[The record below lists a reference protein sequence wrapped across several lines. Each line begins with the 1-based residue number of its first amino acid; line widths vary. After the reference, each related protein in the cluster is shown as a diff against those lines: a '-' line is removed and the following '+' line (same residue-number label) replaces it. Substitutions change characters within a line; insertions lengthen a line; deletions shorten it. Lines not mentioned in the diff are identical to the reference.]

1 MVKVSK
7 SLKPTLDFR
16 RSVSKDKIS
25 TPIATKAPPPSI
37 LPPKK
42 VIKALYDYTANG
54 PNELSFSKGDFFHVV
69 GNENDPNW
77 YDACNP
83 ATNVRGLVPVS
94 YFQVLE
100 KSGRSIVDDKVD
112 SGPNLDVQ
120 KPQPLYGIVL
130 YDFVAERPDELDAKA
145 GEPIIV
151 IAQSN
156 HEWFVAKPI
165 GRLGGPGL
173 IPVAF
178 IEIRDHATG
187 KAIDNIQELM
197 DKSVVPK
204 VEEWKKMTKDYQ
216 ENSISLGRIDPKLAP
231 IGIDPKLAPMALV
244 DQQLASTPLDY
255 DPKLAPVSLDYD
267 QNSNSISPDY
277 DQKLAP
283 VQSNYDQSLDP
294 ISFDNNNNN
303 NNNNNYNNNNSNS
316 SGLHDSA
323 PLEYYDYSQEEPF
336 DTSAD
341 IVPNNSEQQFNNYD
355 NYDSGTVPN
364 DEDIISASV
373 ESFHYEDGRYWFL
386 VRVELFSGCFRL
398 LYRLY
403 EDFYEFQI
411 ALLEK
416 FPDEAG
422 RNGDQRILPFMPGPL
437 SYVNDVITAQRRADL
452 DVYVKE
458 LLRLPSYILKDPL
471 LDQLF
476 GLRDGDIETP
486 SDPRQPTGVNGDP
499 SMDPSDDDPL
509 PPMLTYPVNHSSVT
523 SQQTKKSGG
532 NYNKH
537 NTSSSIS
544 STTQSFIKSSRV
556 HDESSNSN
564 SILFSPTTPQS
575 DGKQT
580 FMKIKISYKDDKI
593 AIRVPSDVTFA
604 QLREKICDRL
614 GEKVSSLSYRD
625 ERTNEINPIEDDD
638 DLNNALDSCPKLLIY
653 AA

>member
-216 ENSISLGRIDPKLAP
+216 ENSISL
-231 IGIDPKLAPMALV
+231 
-244 DQQLASTPLDY
+244 
-255 DPKLAPVSLDYD
+255 
-267 QNSNSISPDY
+267 
-277 DQKLAP
+277 
-283 VQSNYDQSLDP
+283 
-294 ISFDNNNNN
+294 
-303 NNNNNYNNNNSNS
+303 
-316 SGLHDSA
+316 
-323 PLEYYDYSQEEPF
+323 EEPF

-523 SQQTKKSGG
+523 SQQTKKIGG

>member
-216 ENSISLGRIDPKLAP
+216 ENSISLG
-231 IGIDPKLAPMALV
+231 
-244 DQQLASTPLDY
+244 Q
-255 DPKLAPVSLDYD
+255 
-267 QNSNSISPDY
+267 
-277 DQKLAP
+277 
-283 VQSNYDQSLDP
+283 
-294 ISFDNNNNN
+294 
-303 NNNNNYNNNNSNS
+303 
-316 SGLHDSA
+316 
-323 PLEYYDYSQEEPF
+323 EPF
-336 DTSAD
+336 DTSDD
-341 IVPNNSEQQFNNYD
+341 IVQNNSDQQFNNYD

-373 ESFHYEDGRYWFL
+373 ESFHYEDDRYWFL

-416 FPDEAG
+416 FPVEAG

-486 SDPRQPTGVNGDP
+486 SDPRQPTGANGDP
-499 SMDPSDDDPL
+499 SMDPSSDDPL
-509 PPMLTYPVNHSSVT
+509 PPMLTYPVNHSSAT
-523 SQQTKKSGG
+523 SQQTKKTGG

-537 NTSSSIS
+537 NTSSSTS
-544 STTQSFIKSSRV
+544 STSQSFIKSSRV
-556 HDESSNSN
+556 HDESSNNNNSN
-564 SILFSPTTPQS
+564 SILFSPTAITPQS

-625 ERTNEINPIEDDD
+625 ERTNEINPIDDDD

>member
-1 MVKVSK
+1 MVKVK
-7 SLKPTLDFR
+7 SLKPSLDFR

-25 TPIATKAPPPSI
+25 TPIETKAPPPSI

-42 VIKALYDYTANG
+42 VIKALYDYTGNG
-54 PNELSFSKGDFFHVV
+54 TKELSFSKGDFFHVV

-77 YDACNP
+77 YEACNP

-100 KSGRSIVDDKVD
+100 KSSRFVDDKAD
-112 SGPNLDVQ
+112 SGNTLDVQ

-187 KAIDNIQELM
+187 KAIENIQELM
-197 DKSVVPK
+197 DKSVVPR

-216 ENSISLGRIDPKLAP
+216 ENSISLGRL
-231 IGIDPKLAPMALV
+231 DPKLAPMALV
-244 DQQLASTPLDY
+244 DQQLAPVSSDY
-255 DPKLAPVSLDYD
+255 DPKHVPVSLDYD
-267 QNSNSISPDY
+267 QNFAPGPPDY

-283 VQSNYDQSLDP
+283 VSSDYDQKLAPVSYD
-294 ISFDNNNNN
+294 D
-303 NNNNNYNNNNSNS
+303 SNKNPDT
-316 SGLHDSA
+316 SGLHDSV
-323 PLEYYDYSQEEPF
+323 PLEYYDYSQEEIF
-336 DTSAD
+336 D
-341 IVPNNSEQQFNNYD
+341 NSDNLPINSDQQFGH
-355 NYDSGTVPN
+355 YDSGTVPN

-373 ESFHYEDGRYWFL
+373 ESFHFEDGRFWFL

-411 ALLEK
+411 ALLDK

-437 SYVNDVITAQRRADL
+437 SYVNEIITAQRRADL
-452 DVYVKE
+452 DTYVKE

-471 LDQLF
+471 IDQLF

-486 SDPRQPTGVNGDP
+486 NDPRQPMGNGSTTDP
-499 SMDPSDDDPL
+499 DPL
-509 PPMLTYPVNHSSVT
+509 PPMLTYPVNHTPIT
-523 SQQTKKSGG
+523 SQQQRKLPPLSGG
-532 NYNKH
+532 GYNKH
-537 NTSSSIS
+537 NTSSS
-544 STTQSFIKSSRV
+544 STGQSFIKSPRV
-556 HDESSNSN
+556 HDESSNN
-564 SILFSPTTPQS
+564 SILFSPSAISPNS
-575 DGKQT
+575 ENKQT

-593 AIRVPSDVTFA
+593 AIRVPSDVTYA

-614 GEKVSSLSYRD
+614 GERVSSLSYRD
-625 ERTNEINPIEDDD
+625 EKTNEVSPLEDDD
-638 DLNNALDSCPKLLIY
+638 DLNIALDNCPKLLIY

>member
-1 MVKVSK
+1 SMVKVSK

-25 TPIATKAPPPSI
+25 TPIATKAPPASI

-54 PNELSFSKGDFFHVV
+54 QNELSFSKGDFFHVV

-100 KSGRSIVDDKVD
+100 KSGRSIADDKAD
-112 SGPNLDVQ
+112 SGNIDVQ

-187 KAIDNIQELM
+187 RAIDNIQELM
-197 DKSVVPK
+197 DKSIVPK

-216 ENSISLGRIDPKLAP
+216 ENSISLGRLDSKLAP

-244 DQQLASTPLDY
+244 DQQLAPASLDY

-267 QNSNSISPDY
+267 QNSASVPPDY

-283 VQSNYDQSLDP
+283 VQSNYDQKLAP
-294 ISFDNNNNN
+294 VSFDNNN
-303 NNNNNYNNNNSNS
+303 SDS
-316 SGLHDSA
+316 PGLHDSA

-336 DTSAD
+336 ETSDTL
-341 IVPNNSEQQFNNYD
+341 PNNSDQQFN

-411 ALLEK
+411 TLLDK
-416 FPDEAG
+416 FPVEAG

-486 SDPRQPTGVNGDP
+486 SDPRQPTNGDP
-499 SMDPSDDDPL
+499 SMDPSSDDPL
-509 PPMLTYPVNHSSVT
+509 PPMLTYPVNHSPVT
-523 SQQTKKSGG
+523 PQQTKKLPPLSGG
-532 NYNKH
+532 GYNKH
-537 NTSSSIS
+537 NTSTS
-544 STTQSFIKSSRV
+544 STGQSFIKSSRV
-556 HDESSNSN
+556 HDESSNN
-564 SILFSPTTPQS
+564 SLLFSPTAISPQS

-580 FMKIKISYKDDKI
+580 FMKIKISFKDDKI
-593 AIRVPSDVTFA
+593 AIRVPSDVNFA

-614 GEKVSSLSYRD
+614 GERVSSLSYRD